1 MEKYRQSTTFP
12 DEVFIEVHVEEFK
25 GVRLKLRYR
34 MERADQKTVCEAWSE
49 HCFLDREGK
58 LIRLDKR
65 SPEFDQV
72 LRDLVKQEQDDHAA
86 EE

>member
-34 MERADQKTVCEAWSE
+34 MERAGQKTVCEAWSE

-65 SPEFDQV
+65 YPEFDQV
-72 LRDLVKQEQDDHAA
+72 LRDLVKQEQDGHAA